1 MARLEV
7 YGIDELDEAF
17 RRLGNVPEEVTA
29 AACTAGAKVAAEKIR
44 QKGEAKGIRSD
55 KPKHVLDSIKV
66 GKFKKTDSGGY
77 VDVRFSGTQKSS
89 QGAQRV
95 RNDLIAFENE
105 YGNSRQEARP
115 FVRPAM
121 AEGEKEIVAPMADV
135 ISDWMEN
142 AWEA

>member
-7 YGIDELDEAF
+7 YGIDELDAAF
-17 RRLGNVPEEVTA
+17 RRLGDVPEAVTA
-29 AACTAGAKVAAEKIR
+29 AACTAGARVAAEKIR
-44 QKGEAKGIRSD
+44 QKGEAKGIRSN

-77 VDVRFSGTQKSS
+77 VDIRFAGTQKSS
-89 QGAQRV
+89 PGAKPV
-95 RNDLIAFENE
+95 RNDLVAFENE
-105 YGNSRQEARP
+105 YGNSHQEARP

-135 ISDWMEN
+135 ISDWMEKS
-142 AWEA
+142 WEG

>member
-29 AACTAGAKVAAEKIR
+29 AACTAGAKIAAEKIR
-44 QKGEAKGIRSD
+44 QKGEAKGIRSN
-55 KPKHVLDSIKV
+55 KPKHVLDSIQV

-77 VDVRFSGTQKSS
+77 VDIRFSGTQKSS
-89 QGAQRV
+89 QGAQPV

-115 FVRPAM
+115 FVGPAM
-121 AEGEKEIVAPMADV
+121 AEGEEEIVRPMADALG
-135 ISDWMEN
+135 DWMEHT
-142 AWEA
+142 WEG